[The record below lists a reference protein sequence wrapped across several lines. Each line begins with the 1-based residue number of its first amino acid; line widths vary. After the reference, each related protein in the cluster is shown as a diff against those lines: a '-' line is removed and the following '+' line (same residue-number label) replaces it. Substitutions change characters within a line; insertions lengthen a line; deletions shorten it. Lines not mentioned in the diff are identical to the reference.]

1 MAWVAKVNRHVSVLI
16 KKTYQGNTE
25 YVKRRPA
32 VITALGVGNLITC
45 RVGHHD
51 ADLVTPGF
59 QPEVYTNIDR
69 RTNPDEDWTVVKY
82 VSY

>member
-1 MAWVAKVNRHVSVLI
+1 MAWVAKVNRHVAVLTTI
-16 KKTYQGNTE
+16 NGKLR
-25 YVKRRPA
+25 RRPG
-32 VITALGVGNLITC
+32 VITALGIGELITC

-51 ADLVTPGF
+51 TDAVTPGV

-69 RTNPDEDWTVVKY
+69 RVNPDEDWTVTKY